1 MTCIVPT
8 QNWGWPANAIMFLL
22 LCWTIFT
29 LTGSDIS
36 IIYLYTSSH
45 LITFVQ
51 VCYDQKCV
59 ISERSTCS
67 NTLQLLSILLH
78 LQINSSFC
86 NHHNVKAN
94 TINVPVRAKNMFRI
108 CPIKCSWKDQKNSPY
123 SQAFLPCKLMAI
135 SKLLVQKY

>member
-1 MTCIVPT
+1 MYCSYTKLGLACKCNNVFTFMLNYFYI
-8 QNWGWPANAIMFLL
+8 NWQWYFNHIL
-22 LCWTIFT
+22 IH
-29 LTGSDIS
+29 
-36 IIYLYTSSH
+36 IIAFNNFCSGVLWSK
-45 LITFVQ
+45 
-51 VCYDQKCV
+51 KCV

-135 SKLLVQKY
+135 SRLLVQKY